1 MSILIVG
8 GRDMRVNYD
17 EFTVTCDSV
26 PSKESLSNFYS
37 LLIDNLL
44 DRYGSELI
52 KYAINKLR
60 EE

>member
-1 MSILIVG
+1 
-8 GRDMRVNYD
+8 MRVNYD
-17 EFTVTCDSV
+17 EFTVTYDNI
-26 PSKESLSNFYS
+26 PSKESLNNFYS

-52 KYAINKLR
+52 KYAIKKLR